1 MFLCSMITDDI
12 DIDGVGTAIL
22 CVLLALMVIAAV
34 AVNVVPRIVHKWE
47 IEYKTRDLT
56 VGATWLAI
64 AFALS
69 WATLFRMPNGGRVTP
84 GALAPL
90 FIYCYYF
97 GFRKGMIV
105 STAYTLLQF
114 LQGATVVSPWSA
126 FFDYILPYFAV
137 CLVGLFAYKP
147 DKYAAFVKKNKE
159 KRGLGAVKTWAFT
172 ISGHYGIFVGAVVH
186 MLIRYLSQC
195 VSSML
200 FWAYGAPPAE
210 AFTVGLAYNSFGL
223 VDSAIAVAALVLLL
237 SSRTFNAYMS
247 QTTGGKKT
255 FVAEPTA
262 DGTTESP
269 SLEAAAAADDTIA
282 TDDNAVATS
291 ENEINKN

>member
-1 MFLCSMITDDI
+1 MLLCSMITDDI
-12 DIDGVGTAIL
+12 EIDGVGTAIL
-22 CVLLALMVIAAV
+22 CVLLAVMVAAAV

-56 VGATWLAI
+56 VGATCLAI

-105 STAYTLLQF
+105 CTAYTLLQF
-114 LQGATVVSPWSA
+114 LQGASIVSPWSA

-147 DKYAAFVKKNKE
+147 DRYAAFVRKNKD
-159 KRGLGAVKTWAFT
+159 KRGVGAVKTWAFT
-172 ISGHYGIFVGAVVH
+172 VSGHYGVFVGAVVH
-186 MLIRYLSQC
+186 MTVRYLSQC

-210 AFTVGLAYNSFGL
+210 AFTVGLAYNSYGL
-223 VDSAIAVAALVLLL
+223 VDSAIAVAALVMLL
-237 SSRTFNAYMS
+237 SSRAFNAYMS
-247 QTTGGKKT
+247 QSTGGKKHA
-255 FVAEPTA
+255 VAVTA
-262 DGTTESP
+262 ADCGTAE
-269 SLEAAAAADDTIA
+269 LAAAAIESDTA
-282 TDDNAVATS
+282 AASDVDAAMQ
-291 ENEINKN
+291 NETEK